1 LQVLRKGIYQGEQD
15 LKKFIDAL
23 VILIDKLFMNAKELE
38 GHVAPVTGIKKP
50 HRASEIKDDSDASDY
65 ELKMLNRNKDKVD
78 LRGKYLV
85 EILDQQLMQINNKTE
100 QDLIND
106 QHEQDNP
113 NVSAN
118 VSQATIL
125 DKTLMSSFR
134 AKQKKKNDFNP
145 LDKQM

>member
-1 LQVLRKGIYQGEQD
+1 
-15 LKKFIDAL
+15 
-23 VILIDKLFMNAKELE
+23 
-38 GHVAPVTGIKKP
+38 
-50 HRASEIKDDSDASDY
+50 
-65 ELKMLNRNKDKVD
+65 MLNRNKDKVD